1 MVPSR
6 AMGVKRRASAGP
18 APLASAVRA
27 VLPNIMGLVN
37 REGGGVAENSY
48 DSRRARATLGT
59 CGGAHILHDGL
70 HDALYVLLPLW
81 SQAFGLS
88 LVQVGVLK
96 AAYSGAMALFQVPAG
111 FLAERHG
118 ERLLLAGGT
127 VVTGVGYML
136 LGTAGGFAVLLAL
149 LVVVGLGAG
158 VQHPLSSALVARA
171 YEGGPRRAGLG
182 IYNFAGD
189 IGKVV
194 IPASV
199 AVVAGIIG
207 WRSGTF
213 AFGVLGVV
221 AGIVIWLGLRSLGAG
236 ARPRGS
242 GARPP
247 GSGASAVR
255 ENPGGGTLIEA
266 PRGDWGIANPRG
278 FRAIS
283 AINVIDTAATYGFL
297 TFMPFLLI
305 GKGAAVETVG
315 LALALTF
322 GGGAAGKFVCG
333 LAAERFGIIRTV
345 VLTEILTGAGFLLV
359 LVLPLGAI
367 LVVLPLV
374 GLAMNGTSSVLYAS
388 VADFVAAHR
397 HSRGFAL
404 FYTLGLGAGAVSP
417 PLFGLVSDSYGVPT
431 ALAIIGAMVFATL
444 PFCPALARSMAEPD
458 G

>member
-1 MVPSR
+1 M
-6 AMGVKRRASAGP
+6 AD
-18 APLASAVRA
+18 
-27 VLPNIMGLVN
+27 I
-37 REGGGVAENSY
+37 SY

-88 LVQVGVLK
+88 LVQVGLLK

-127 VVTGVGYML
+127 IVTGIGYML

-149 LVVVGLGAG
+149 LVLVGLGAG

-199 AVVAGIIG
+199 AVLSGIIG
-207 WRSGTF
+207 WRGGTF
-213 AFGVLGVV
+213 AFGALGIL

-236 ARPRGS
+236 ARPT
-242 GARPP
+242 A
-247 GSGASAVR
+247 SGASAVG
-255 ENPGGGTLIEA
+255 ENPGGGTLIET
-266 PRGDWGIANPRG
+266 PRGDWGIANRRG

-333 LAAERFGIIRTV
+333 MAAERFGIIRTV
-345 VLTEILTGAGFLLV
+345 VLTEILTGSGFLLV

-367 LVVLPLV
+367 LAVLPLV

-417 PLFGLVSDSYGVPT
+417 PLFGLVSDGYGVPV
-431 ALAIIGAMVFATL
+431 ALAVIGAMVFATL
-444 PFCPALARSMAEPD
+444 PFCPALARSMAQAD

>member
-1 MVPSR
+1 
-6 AMGVKRRASAGP
+6 
-18 APLASAVRA
+18 
-27 VLPNIMGLVN
+27 
-37 REGGGVAENSY
+37 VADSTY
-48 DSRRARATLGT
+48 DARRARATLGA

-88 LVQVGVLK
+88 LVQVGLLK

-111 FLAERHG
+111 ILAERYG

-127 VVTGVGYML
+127 IVTGIGYLL
-136 LGTAGGFAVLLAL
+136 LGYAGGFAAL
-149 LVVVGLGAG
+149 LVVLIVVGLGAG

-182 IYNFAGD
+182 VYNFAGD
-189 IGKVV
+189 VGKIA
-194 IPASV
+194 IPASIAV
-199 AVVAGIIG
+199 LAGIVGWQSGVVAFGAIG
-207 WRSGTF
+207 M
-213 AFGVLGVV
+213 V
-221 AGIVIWLGLRSLGAG
+221 AGIVLYFGLRSLGAG
-236 ARPRGS
+236 AKPAGT
-242 GARPP
+242 GAAANAQAENT
-247 GSGASAVR
+247 GAA
-255 ENPGGGTLIEA
+255 A
-266 PRGDWGIANPRG
+266 PLETQPESQRGDWGIHNGGA
-278 FRAIS
+278 FFAIS

-297 TFMPFLLI
+297 TFMPFLII
-305 GKGAAVETVG
+305 GKGASVETVG

-333 LAAERFGIIRTV
+333 FAAERFGIIRTV

-367 LVVLPLV
+367 LVALPLV

-388 VADFVAAHR
+388 VADFVAPHR

-404 FYTLGLGAGAVSP
+404 FYTVGLGAGAISP
-417 PLFGLVSDSYGVPT
+417 PLFGLVSDGYGVPV
-431 ALAIIGAMVFATL
+431 ALAIIGVMAFATL
-444 PFCPALARSMAEPD
+444 PFCPTLARSMAKAD

>member
-1 MVPSR
+1 M
-6 AMGVKRRASAGP
+6 AD
-18 APLASAVRA
+18 
-27 VLPNIMGLVN
+27 I
-37 REGGGVAENSY
+37 SY

-88 LVQVGVLK
+88 LVQVGLLK

-127 VVTGVGYML
+127 IVTGVGYML

-149 LVVVGLGAG
+149 LVLVGLGAG
-158 VQHPLSSALVARA
+158 VQHPLSSALVASA

-199 AVVAGIIG
+199 ALLAGIIG
-207 WRSGTF
+207 WRGGTF
-213 AFGVLGVV
+213 AFGALGMV
-221 AGIVIWLGLRSLGAG
+221 AGIVIYLGLGRLGAG

-242 GARPP
+242 A
-247 GSGASAVR
+247 ASAVS
-255 ENPGGGTLIEA
+255 ENPPAGTLNET
-266 PRGDWGIANPRG
+266 PRGDWGIANRRG
-278 FRAIS
+278 FGAIS
-283 AINVIDTAATYGFL
+283 VINVIDTAATYGFL

-305 GKGAAVETVG
+305 GKGAAVETIG

-359 LVLPLGAI
+359 LALPLGAI
-367 LVVLPLV
+367 LAVLPLV

-388 VADFVAAHR
+388 VADFVVAHR
-397 HSRGFAL
+397 HSRGFGL

-417 PLFGLVSDSYGVPT
+417 PLFGLVSDAYGVPT
-431 ALAIIGAMVFATL
+431 ALAVIGAMVFATL
-444 PFCPALARSMAEPD
+444 PFCPALARSMAEAD
-458 G
+458 GARL